1 MTVLTN
7 VITLTAALATF
18 GTVLAV
24 WIIGMMIWMYRR
36 SKHAR
41 KLEHRLGLPD
51 EHPDGTRV
59 LRLWH
64 DGEEVTTTV
73 SNEIQRLSFKDR
85 LDKTFR
91 NAGWRSPT
99 KTILMGLAG
108 FVLLTGT
115 ATLAV
120 TSNWVGSVMVSASIL
135 LVFWIYTKQRI
146 SKREALFERQFVEAI
161 GLASRSLHAGH
172 PLTGAFKLIS
182 EEIEAPVGNLFE
194 DICQQQSLGV
204 SLESA
209 LRYTAARSDSSDMK
223 MFSTS
228 VMMQLRSG
236 GNLADMMERLADV
249 IRDRIRLSRRVK
261 VLTAQTQFS
270 KRVLLALPVIM
281 FAVLNMMSA
290 GYMEPLYT
298 TDKGRIM
305 LAMGGGGLLLG
316 AWIMNKMAD
325 IQY

>member
-1 MTVLTN
+1 MIALTDIITV
-7 VITLTAALATF
+7 TAALAAF
-18 GTVLAV
+18 GTVMAV

-36 SKHAR
+36 SRHAR
-41 KLEHRLGLPD
+41 KVEHRLGLPE
-51 EHPDGTRV
+51 EHPEGTRV

-73 SNEIQRLSFKDR
+73 SNTVQRLSFKDR

-99 KTILMGLAG
+99 RTVLMGLAG
-108 FVLLTGT
+108 FMFLAAT
-115 ATLAV
+115 ATLAL
-120 TSNWVGSVMVSASIL
+120 TSNWVASIMISASVL
-135 LVFWIYTKQRI
+135 LLFWIYTKQRI
-146 SKREALFERQFVEAI
+146 SRRESLFERQFVEAI

-172 PLTGAFKLIS
+172 PLTGAFRLIS
-182 EEIEAPVGNLFE
+182 EEVSAPVGNLFE

-204 SLESA
+204 SLETA
-209 LRYTAARSDSSDMK
+209 LRNIAARSDSSDMK
-223 MFSTS
+223 MFATS

-249 IRDRIRLSRRVK
+249 IRDRMRLNRRVK

-270 KRVLLALPVIM
+270 KRVLLALPILV
-281 FAVLNMMSA
+281 FAILNTMNPN
-290 GYMEPLYT
+290 YMEPLYT
-298 TDKGRIM
+298 TAEGKLM
-305 LAMGGGGLLLG
+305 LAIGGAALLLG

-325 IQY
+325 VKY

>member
-1 MTVLTN
+1 MILLTN
-7 VITLTAALATF
+7 IITMTAAIAAF
-18 GTVLAV
+18 GAVLAI
-24 WIIGMMIWMYRR
+24 WIIGVMIWMYRR
-36 SKHAR
+36 SMHAR

-51 EHPDGTRV
+51 EHPEGTRV

-73 SNEIQRLSFKDR
+73 SDEVQRLSFKDR

-99 KTILMGLAG
+99 KTVLMGLAG
-108 FVLLTGT
+108 FMLLAAT
-115 ATLAV
+115 ATLAL
-120 TSNWVGSVMVSASIL
+120 TSNWVWAIMVSACVL
-135 LVFWIYTKQRI
+135 LLFWIYTKQRI
-146 SKREALFERQFVEAI
+146 SKRESLFERQFVEAI

-172 PLTGAFKLIS
+172 PLTGAFRLIS
-182 EEIEAPVGNLFE
+182 EEIKAPVGNLFE
-194 DICQQQSLGV
+194 DICQQQALGV

-209 LRYTAARSDSSDMK
+209 LRSTASRSDSSDMK
-223 MFSTS
+223 MFATS

-249 IRDRIRLSRRVK
+249 IRDRIRLSRRVR

-270 KRVLLALPVIM
+270 KRVLIALPIIM
-281 FAVLNMMSA
+281 FVALNMMSA
-290 GYMEPLYT
+290 SYMEPLYST
-298 TDKGRIM
+298 AKGKIM
-305 LAMGGGGLLLG
+305 LAAGAGGLLLG

-325 IQY
+325 VKY